1 MDVYFDFVL
10 QVLIPNGTYK
20 GQKLIKLV
28 NTNTAANINKTIPQI
43 PVTVLVKYKTTKTNA
58 TIKRKILSNE
68 PMFFFI

>member
-43 PVTVLVKYKTTKTNA
+43 PVTVLVK
-58 TIKRKILSNE
+58 
-68 PMFFFI
+68 